1 MAVAELRD
9 EAAAEARAESPGEP
23 RAETPDR
30 PSRGPS
36 DAEAL
41 LAGLNERQREAA
53 LALVGPVAIL
63 AGAGTGKTRTITHR
77 IAYGIRTG
85 VYDPSAVLALT
96 FTTKAA
102 GELRGRLRELGAP
115 AVAARTFHSAALSQ
129 LGYFWPHTVGGP
141 APKILP
147 NKGATISQAAERV
160 RIRVDQASVRDIA
173 SEIEWRKV
181 SELSIEQYGLAAC
194 SSRALP
200 PGLDAQQM
208 VDLHQA
214 YEDLKDERRQIDFED
229 VLLATAGMLE
239 LEPWVTQRVRE
250 QYRFLVVDEYQ
261 DVSPL
266 QQRLIDLWL
275 GDRRNLCVVGDPAQ
289 TIYSF
294 TGASSRF
301 LTGFADRYP
310 DARVVEL
317 TGGYRSS
324 GPIIAAANEIARRIP
339 HALQLEPVES
349 TSQREPLPEL
359 LEFHDDA
366 EEAAEIAERVKE
378 DLEAGIRPSEI
389 AILFR
394 TNAQAE
400 PFERA
405 LAQAGVPYALAGQRP
420 FFEEPAVRQA
430 MAAIRSQAL
439 VDDGSRLLFQLVSDI
454 LRDAGW
460 TQRAP
465 EGEGALRE
473 RWMAWDRL
481 LRLAEEQPEGTTLRR
496 FSDELQERAALR
508 HEPALEAVT
517 LTSVHAAKGLEW
529 DSVLLVGCSEGLLP
543 IGHAK
548 GLEGIDEERR
558 LFYVAITRARRR
570 LRLSSTRFGGRR
582 DGSRTPSR
590 FLAELGTRTR
600 RGTGPA
606 RDGGAG
612 SARA

>member
-1 MAVAELRD
+1 MAAD
-9 EAAAEARAESPGEP
+9 ERRAEAREETPAEP
-23 RAETPDR
+23 RDETPDR
-30 PSRGPS
+30 PARGPS

-53 LALVGPVAIL
+53 LALIGPVAIL

-147 NKGATISQAAERV
+147 SKGATISQAAERV

-181 SELSIEQYGLAAC
+181 SELSIEQYGLAAR

-200 PGLDAQQM
+200 AGLDAQQM

-366 EEAAEIAERVKE
+366 EEAGEIAERVKE

-420 FFEEPAVRQA
+420 FFDEPAVRQA

-439 VDDGSRLLFQLVSDI
+439 VDDGSRPLFQLVSDI

-548 GLEGIDEERR
+548 DLEGIDEERR

>member
-1 MAVAELRD
+1 MAAD
-9 EAAAEARAESPGEP
+9 ERRAEAREETPAEP
-23 RAETPDR
+23 RDETPDR

-147 NKGATISQAAERV
+147 SKGATISQAAERV

-181 SELSIEQYGLAAC
+181 SELSIEQYGLAAR

-200 PGLDAQQM
+200 AGLDAQQM

-366 EEAAEIAERVKE
+366 EEAGEIAERVKE

-394 TNAQAE
+394 TNAQTE

-420 FFEEPAVRQA
+420 FFDEPAVRQA

-439 VDDGSRLLFQLVSDI
+439 VDDGSRPLFQLVSDI

-548 GLEGIDEERR
+548 DLEGIDEERR